1 MSNMSSEELRRQ
13 EEMEE
18 LKLDCDK
25 LKNIADNI
33 KIFIADCMLDYID
46 ENDLDGADIQLVEHF
61 ARYIRNNI
69 K

>member
-1 MSNMSSEELRRQ
+1 MSTEELRRQ

-18 LKLDCDK
+18 LQIDSKK
-25 LKNIADNI
+25 LKNIADST
-33 KIFIADCMLDYID
+33 KIFITDCMLDYID
-46 ENDLDGADIQLVEHF
+46 EHELDGADIQLVEHF

>member
-1 MSNMSSEELRRQ
+1 MSTEELRRQ

-18 LKLDCDK
+18 LELDSKK
-25 LKNIADNI
+25 LKNIADST
-33 KIFIADCMLDYID
+33 KIFITDCMLDYID
-46 ENDLDGADIQLVEHF
+46 EHELDGADIQLVEHF